1 MNDYIID
8 EFYEDMKKVKFEA
21 FGILDSD
28 NKIHT
33 LGTDSKIIGR
43 IFEMFAQP
51 VLEKIAERHGMIL
64 TTPESQTVYGVLL
77 SISNRLYR
85 IFVVDSRILY
95 VFHKS

>member
-1 MNDYIID
+1 MKKGGGLQMNDYIID

-43 IFEMFAQP
+43 IIG
-51 VLEKIAERHGMIL
+51 KDCRKTRDDIDN
-64 TTPESQTVYGVLL
+64 T
-77 SISNRLYR
+77 
-85 IFVVDSRILY
+85 
-95 VFHKS
+95 